1 MYVITADQVDSR
13 HTSDAVEDT
22 LASLNAAHTSALEL
36 PAERT
41 AGDEIQLLT
50 SDPASALSIVLEL
63 FREGRWSIGL
73 GIGDVALPLGQST
86 RSSTGEAYFSA
97 RTAVDRAK
105 PRPVRFACASAESID
120 QTLTEDFDALISIL
134 LLVLDR
140 RTDGGW
146 EVYDLLAT
154 GMTQADAADRL
165 GITPGAVSLRVR
177 AAGIRQEMAAVQ
189 ALVRMLTTLDA
200 PANRKA

>member
-13 HTSDAVEDT
+13 HTSDAVDDT
-22 LASLNAAHTSALEL
+22 LASLNAVHARALEL

-105 PRPVRFACASAESID
+105 PRPVRFACASAAAID
-120 QTLTEDFDALISIL
+120 QTLTEDFDALVSIL

-189 ALVRMLTTLDA
+189 ALVRMLTTLNA
-200 PANRKA
+200 PASRKA